1 MKKLFEPIKLRDNS
15 RERVLRELIS
25 YNDNKGKNEE
35 TAKSFSKNFSENK
48 PQHELK
54 PHKRKKAS
62 IVMEVLAGAAVIAM
76 LAGIISVS
84 INKSAGIKHQPAKST
99 GSQNVVEKS
108 SNNNSDQNDSL
119 HGAISV
125 DTPMIEFISSKNLG
139 MSIAF
144 NKQYFKEYTEDD
156 NGIILYQNDAGTD
169 TGFNWNNIQI
179 SASVSPYEE
188 EVYNWS
194 NDVYDHYYGTLQSIS
209 DVTIGN
215 LSSDYLSGLGIVSDT
230 SSTGLP
236 ATKFSFSYEL
246 SDINTSECMDVYVID
261 SRAYYDTLNSEIND
275 TYGVY
280 IIKAAYQ
287 IFHNDNTTEYSTDP
301 ELIYNTIDS
310 FSLTPFTKKT
320 YYILANGTD
329 ISIASNEGIRI
340 PEYAYFTTNYTAD
353 TQTEITYNSY
363 YSFFSSAAADETNEY
378 FKVIL
383 PIGHLY
389 DATGVRDIYTD
400 NDFYSIFKNMVAID
414 LYYPAYYTENDYSS
428 SNTDMSYPSYGVLRS
443 PFYIDNSNS
452 DISEKGTVSPTDNV
466 RVAKSFEL
474 FPNGDKLIYEND
486 KYCTIYGISEDFK
499 KQKSL
504 NIQTATDNGITG
516 TVNADNNNVSDVS
529 FNYDYVIY
537 VPIENIFDV
546 SGNSIGDIIADIN
559 EITPSLTMTVYYDGT
574 ELETFPVQIYADKVV
589 IYGLETTGIYN

>member
-35 TAKSFSKNFSENK
+35 AAKSFSKNFSENK
-48 PQHELK
+48 PQRELK

-108 SNNNSDQNDSL
+108 SDNNSDQNDSL

-144 NKQYFKEYTEDD
+144 NKQYFKEYTEDE

-194 NDVYDHYYGTLQSIS
+194 NDVYDHYYGALQSIS

-215 LSSDYLSGLGIVSDT
+215 LSSDYLSGLGIASDT

-261 SRAYYDTLNSEIND
+261 SRAYYGTLNSEIND
-275 TYGVY
+275 TYGAY

-353 TQTEITYNSY
+353 TQTEISYNSY

-499 KQKSL
+499 RQKSL

-546 SGNSIGDIIADIN
+546 NGNSIGDIIADIN

>member
-35 TAKSFSKNFSENK
+35 AAKSFSKNFSENK

-62 IVMEVLAGAAVIAM
+62 VVMEVLAGAAVIAM
-76 LAGIISVS
+76 LAGIISIS

-99 GSQNVVEKS
+99 GSQNVTEKIS
-108 SNNNSDQNDSL
+108 GSNSGQNNSPQ
-119 HGAISV
+119 GAIPV

-179 SASVSPYEE
+179 SASVNPYEE

-194 NDVYDHYYGTLQSIS
+194 NDVYDHYYGALQSIS

-215 LSSDYLSGLGIVSDT
+215 LSSDYLSGLGIVSDA
-230 SSTGLP
+230 SSTGIP
-236 ATKFSFSYEL
+236 ATKLSFSYEL
-246 SDINTSECMDVYVID
+246 SDNTSECMDVYVID
-261 SRAYYDTLNSEIND
+261 SRAYYDSLNSEVND
-275 TYGVY
+275 TYGAY

-287 IFHNDNTTEYSTDP
+287 IFHNDNTTEYSTEP

-310 FSLTPFTKKT
+310 FSLTQFTKKT
-320 YYILANGTD
+320 YYILADGTD

-340 PEYAYFTTNYTAD
+340 PEYAYFTTNYAAD
-353 TQTEITYNSY
+353 TQAEISYNSY
-363 YSFFSSAAADETNEY
+363 YSFFSSAAADETNNY
-378 FKVIL
+378 FKVFL
-383 PIGHLY
+383 PVGHLY

-414 LYYPAYYTENDYSS
+414 LYYPAYYPENDYNS
-428 SNTDMSYPSYGVLRS
+428 SNTDMFYPSYGVLRS

-452 DISEKGTVSPTDNV
+452 DISEKGTVTPTDNV

-474 FPNGDKLIYEND
+474 FPNGDKLIYKND
-486 KYCTIYGISEDFK
+486 KYCTIYGISENFK
-499 KQKSL
+499 KQKSAD
-504 NIQTATDNGITG
+504 IQTTADDGISG

-546 SGNSIGDIIADIN
+546 NGNLIGDIIADIN
-559 EITPSLTMTVYYDGT
+559 EITPSLTMTVYYDGR
-574 ELETFPVQIYADKVV
+574 ELETFPAQIYANEVV